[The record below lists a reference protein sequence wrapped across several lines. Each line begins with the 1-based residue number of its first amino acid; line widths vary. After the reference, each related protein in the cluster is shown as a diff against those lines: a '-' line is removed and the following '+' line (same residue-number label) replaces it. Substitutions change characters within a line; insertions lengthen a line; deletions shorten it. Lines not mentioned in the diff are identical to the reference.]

1 MSSHKNLHGPL
12 QALATYYSADQ
23 IFFALPAYRKHAWA
37 KIVRVHLDALELE
50 QMAKR
55 RQRTGSPGNDWE
67 MVNYNLSDAELKAF
81 DKWFESHVDDL
92 DEITAGIISE
102 GYKLSVSYHVD
113 NRAFICTITGK
124 DVDGCPNPRR
134 SMSSWDGTLIGAL
147 LMALFK
153 HTEVFNGGEWI
164 AQDFQMR
171 RG

>member
-23 IFFALPAYRKHAWA
+23 IYFSIIAYRKHRWA
-37 KIVRVHLDALELE
+37 RIVNAHLYALEIEL
-50 QMAKR
+50 MAKKR
-55 RQRTGSPGNDWE
+55 NRNTALGTDWE
-67 MVNYNLSDAELKAF
+67 MVNYNLSDAELKVF
-81 DKWFESHVDDL
+81 DKWFENHVDDL

-124 DVDGCPNPRR
+124 DLDDCLNPRR

-147 LMALFK
+147 MMALFK
-153 HTEVFNGGEWI
+153 HTEVFSGGEWV
-164 AQDFQMR
+164 AQEFQMR